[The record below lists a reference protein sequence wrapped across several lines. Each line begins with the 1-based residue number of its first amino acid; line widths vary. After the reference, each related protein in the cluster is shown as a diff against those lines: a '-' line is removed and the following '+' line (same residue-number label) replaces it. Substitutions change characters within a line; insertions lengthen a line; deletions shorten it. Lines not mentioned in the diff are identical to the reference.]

1 MLLAYVYVCM
11 LGRNYEYMSG
21 EDPFLGSVM
30 VPAAI
35 TGIQSQGVIA
45 NAKHFINNNQE
56 TDRHGVN
63 AVVDERTMME
73 IYAPPFESAV
83 VEGGVGSIMCSYNRI
98 TASTYEDPSNR

>member
-73 IYAPPFESAV
+73 IYAPPFEGA